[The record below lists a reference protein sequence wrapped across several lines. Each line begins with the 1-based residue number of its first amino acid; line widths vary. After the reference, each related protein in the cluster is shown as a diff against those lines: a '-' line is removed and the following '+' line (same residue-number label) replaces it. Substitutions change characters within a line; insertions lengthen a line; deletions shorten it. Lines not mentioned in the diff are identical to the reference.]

1 MTNEETQ
8 YMPNAVQN
16 ETTTPSPQLRRGLK
30 TGWKRVA
37 IGGVSG
43 IMVGSAAAYAATHLL
58 GNQDAEQPADD
69 TKDDAAAQTADTKM
83 ATTVSDD
90 MTFEDAFAAA
100 RDEVGAGGVFTWHD
114 NVYGTFTTAEWEA
127 MTPQEQMDYF
137 AAISGQEVPQH
148 EPVAAAQPAVQ
159 EVHHYHHAVDNTP
172 AQATAQHT
180 ADPVQQD
187 QFVPGS
193 DTHTTADSGI
203 HVVGEVET
211 ITNGDGTVTH
221 VVPIEAGGHAGIIM
235 GEQQPDVAIIDIND
249 NMRLDQQDV
258 IIDLQTGDSAT
269 IGEVYEAIEVD
280 DPQQNVAQDTADPE
294 PEYSPGY
301 HEVDYD
307 PTMDPANDPGL
318 MDSGMDTG
326 YDMASDVAVY
336 DC

>member
-16 ETTTPSPQLRRGLK
+16 ENTTPSPQPRRGLK

-43 IMVGSAAAYAATHLL
+43 VMIGSAAAYAATHFMG
-58 GNQDAEQPADD
+58 GNDEPAAN
-69 TKDDAAAQTADTKM
+69 DDATTADQAADHKM
-83 ATTVSDD
+83 AQNVTDD
-90 MTFEDAFAAA
+90 MTFEEAFATA
-100 RDEVGAGGVFTWHD
+100 RDEVGAGGVFTWKD
-114 NVYGTFTTAEWEA
+114 NVYGTFTTDEWEA
-127 MTPQEQMDYF
+127 MTPHEQMDYF

-148 EPVAAAQPAVQ
+148 EPVAAAQPAAQ
-159 EVHHYHHAVDNTP
+159 EVHHYHHVVDDTP

-187 QFVPGS
+187 QFIPGS

-203 HVVGEVET
+203 HIVGETET
-211 ITNGDGTVTH
+211 VQNNDGTVTH
-221 VVPIEAGGHAGIIM
+221 VTPIEAGGHAGIIM

-269 IGEVYEAIEVD
+269 IGEVYQAIEAE

-294 PEYSPGY
+294 PVYDPGLQ
-301 HEVDYD
+301 EVDF
-307 PTMDPANDPGL
+307 DPANDPT
-318 MDSGMDTG
+318 MMESGMDDPG

>member
-16 ETTTPSPQLRRGLK
+16 ENTTPSPQPRRGLK

-43 IMVGSAAAYAATHLL
+43 VMIGSAAAYAATHFMG
-58 GNQDAEQPADD
+58 GNDEPAAN
-69 TKDDAAAQTADTKM
+69 DDATTADQAADHKM

-114 NVYGTFTTAEWEA
+114 NVYGTFTTDEWEA

-159 EVHHYHHAVDNTP
+159 EVHHYHHVVDDTP

-203 HVVGEVET
+203 HVVGETET
-211 ITNGDGTVTH
+211 VQNNDGTVTH
-221 VVPIEAGGHAGIIM
+221 VTPIEAGGHAGIIM

-269 IGEVYEAIEVD
+269 IGEVYQAIED
-280 DPQQNVAQDTADPE
+280 DDQQVGVIQETVDPE
-294 PEYSPGY
+294 YTPGY

-307 PTMDPANDPGL
+307 PTMDPTMDPAM
-318 MDSGMDTG
+318 MDSGMDPG